1 MQADRQ
7 SYRQRLLFAAALV
20 VLILPAAIYVYI
32 FGTSLSDSHQRW
44 GEFGSAMSGIYAS
57 ILALL
62 MLVVLIGQ
70 SRSQN
75 NMAIHQVEQ
84 FFIQDARSDIEF
96 FTKALEKLLATEVAN
111 GRNLRS
117 KVLTDFQHATLQ
129 ELKAGGL
136 TPQAQELNAK
146 YPSLFGIWGS
156 LYSVVAALKVNNR
169 YPFAHNYTTAVQKIN
184 CVTSWETCH
193 ALDAYHYALTNG
205 KFNLQY
211 EFYLDLP
218 NKKQ

>member
-7 SYRQRLLFAAALV
+7 RSSRRLLFAAALV
-20 VLILPAAIYVYI
+20 GLILPAAIYVYI
-32 FGTSLSDSHQRW
+32 FGPNLSDSHQRW

-57 ILALL
+57 ILALF
-62 MLVVLIGQ
+62 MLIVLIGQ

-75 NMAIHQVEQ
+75 NMATHQLEQ

-96 FTKALEKLLATEVAN
+96 FVKELEKLLATEVAN
-111 GRNLRS
+111 GRDLRS
-117 KVLTDFQHATLQ
+117 KVIADFQHATLQ
-129 ELKAGGL
+129 ELKAGSL
-136 TPQAQELNAK
+136 TPLAKELNAK
-146 YPSLFGIWGS
+146 YPSLFGIWGG

-169 YPFAHNYTTAVQKIN
+169 YPFAHNYTAAVQKIN

-211 EFYLDLP
+211 EFYRDLP
-218 NKKQ
+218 NK

>member
-7 SYRQRLLFAAALV
+7 RNSQRLLFAAALIA
-20 VLILPAAIYVYI
+20 LILPAAIYIYI
-32 FGTSLSDSHQRW
+32 FGPSLSDSHQRW

-62 MLVVLIGQ
+62 MLIVLIGQ

-75 NMAIHQVEQ
+75 NMAIHQLEQ

-96 FTKALEKLLATEVAN
+96 FIKELEKLLATEVAN
-111 GRNLRS
+111 GPDLRS
-117 KVLTDFQHATLQ
+117 KVVAHFQHATLQ
-129 ELKAGGL
+129 ELKTGSL
-136 TPQAQELNAK
+136 TPQAKELNTE
-146 YPSLFGIWGS
+146 YPSLFGIWGG
-156 LYSVVAALKVNNR
+156 LYSVIAALKVNNR
-169 YPFAHNYTTAVQKIN
+169 YPFAHNYTAAVQKIN

-211 EFYLDLP
+211 EFYRDLP
-218 NKKQ
+218 KEQ